1 MNLVP
6 GIGSQALP
14 TRQQGGDD
22 RTRTTPRSHSSLYCP
37 LPCPKPAYTSINE
50 TQAVPKF
57 CLNPPEQARNMN
69 SCAGTFVCMIY
80 QNNDSWQRSVL
91 ADMNH
96 GENFRKV
103 TLTGGNEE
111 HPGGK

>member
-1 MNLVP
+1 
-6 GIGSQALP
+6 
-14 TRQQGGDD
+14 
-22 RTRTTPRSHSSLYCP
+22 
-37 LPCPKPAYTSINE
+37 
-50 TQAVPKF
+50 
-57 CLNPPEQARNMN
+57 
-69 SCAGTFVCMIY
+69 MIY

-103 TLTGGNEE
+103 TLAGCNEE